1 MIRLGNSSRK
11 ILVEFISSLLLLL
24 FVYAAVS
31 KLITFHEFRVTMGQS
46 PLLTSYASWL
56 AWVVPTVEIMISIL
70 LVTSRFRL
78 LGLYLSFSLMV
89 LFTAYI
95 AAILTLAD
103 YVPCSCGGVLQAMS
117 WGQHLWFNGFF
128 VLLSIAGIILD
139 TANNSTYLLNEE

>member
-1 MIRLGNSSRK
+1 MIQFGNSSRK
-11 ILVEFISSLLLLL
+11 FLVEFISSLLILL

-46 PLLTSYASWL
+46 PLLTTYASWL
-56 AWVVPTVEIMISIL
+56 AWVVPIVEIMISIL

-95 AAILTLAD
+95 AMILTLAD
-103 YVPCSCGGVLQAMS
+103 YVPCSCGGVLEAMS
-117 WGQHLWFNGFF
+117 WGQHLWFNGSF
-128 VLLSIAGIILD
+128 VLLSIVGIFLD
-139 TANNSTYLLNEE
+139 TANDYTDFLTEE